1 MELGEEL
8 LYYYKAKVERVV
20 DGDTV
25 EFSVDVGFNM
35 HFKEKMRIAHY
46 AAPETKGE
54 ESPLGLL
61 AKQKLEE
68 LLPKDSFVLMRS
80 HKIEK
85 YGRWLAEVILDPDTK
100 GTLADYLISLGFG
113 VKYDDKPG
121 ENNPRFDPRAP
132 YPLILPYKDKA

>member
-1 MELGEEL
+1 MQEEF
-8 LYYYKAKVERVV
+8 LYYYMAKVERVV

-46 AAPETKGE
+46 AAPEIDGIEKA
-54 ESPLGLL
+54 LGLL

-85 YGRWLAEVILDPDTK
+85 YGRWLAEVILDADTK
-100 GTLADYLISLGFG
+100 STLADHLISLGYG
-113 VKYDDKPG
+113 KRYDGKSG
-121 ENNPRFDPRAP
+121 EVYPRFDPSAP
-132 YPLILPYKDKA
+132 YPITLPYKDKA